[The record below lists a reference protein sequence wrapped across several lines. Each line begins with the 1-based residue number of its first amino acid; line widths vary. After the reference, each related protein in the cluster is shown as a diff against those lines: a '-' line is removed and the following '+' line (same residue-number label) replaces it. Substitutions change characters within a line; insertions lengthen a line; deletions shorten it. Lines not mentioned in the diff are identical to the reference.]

1 MSCPHSY
8 LKRPHAIIPTFATH
22 LFLFASQAWAA
33 PHSINLVRRDSSSSA
48 SKIAAPIIAA
58 LVFIIAIP
66 MVFYRNELLSK
77 LRRMSLPSMR
87 VRQRPSPTSVR
98 DLTAEEIAGTV
109 ATNQAQAASTAR
121 TNRRTGRNNR
131 RTPSQISTR
140 SLPAYMKE
148 PGELELVI
156 IQGSQDMEDAPLTA
170 QVVMPSVRE
179 DEDESANSHSRGPSQ
194 ASYVIVNDDP
204 LAQTP
209 LLERNDSNESNHE
222 RQNTHT
228 SAGSVDISEARHA
241 DQFSPLLNTAE
252 IPDPRGEA
260 PPYFEVVGDLGDVR
274 ATSRD
279 LSRVDT
285 ADTLPIA
292 PDTLPTSD
300 ATSPP
305 GRRRSMFRGLIDA
318 ASRALSSPHPTSPL
332 PLSRP
337 SRDMALSPS
346 PRPSNLS
353 SRQGGARSLLS
364 GHRATPSQS
373 GSVQSVTSSAFGR
386 VVSRTHSR
394 SVTNVTA
401 GLTSP
406 SAISIASISSPLMHT
421 VVRTDFVYPRSGPT
435 PEQLKLIS
443 SVESVSKFGVPYGP
457 AAVAFA
463 SASLVNLHGPPPEFQ
478 EHPSTDGLPG
488 PSVGETRARAGSA
501 LSRVSRDGNSPNSRI
516 SLSSLRESIV
526 PSEPAARESESSSSH
541 PNPETRPPVPDHND
555 DNASAPEPEYPE
567 DKKEPE
573 VETPIRTIPP
583 RIPSPSPTVG
593 TTSTAVTV
601 TKATAAELGVVPEF
615 PEGAAPNSHRP
626 ALPSFATETA
636 PATATTRNAS
646 APSSFRMPPT
656 SQGRMHPGSR
666 SSSMETFRT
675 AASDPEQ
682 GPESDRGASDT
693 EHETDAFTD
702 AESGAETEVE
712 TLPVTPHVVHTEST
726 VLAPE
731 PPALSA

>member
-1 MSCPHSY
+1 
-8 LKRPHAIIPTFATH
+8 
-22 LFLFASQAWAA
+22 
-33 PHSINLVRRDSSSSA
+33 
-48 SKIAAPIIAA
+48 
-58 LVFIIAIP
+58 
-66 MVFYRNELLSK
+66 
-77 LRRMSLPSMR
+77 
-87 VRQRPSPTSVR
+87 
-98 DLTAEEIAGTV
+98 
-109 ATNQAQAASTAR
+109 
-121 TNRRTGRNNR
+121 
-131 RTPSQISTR
+131 
-140 SLPAYMKE
+140 
-148 PGELELVI
+148 
-156 IQGSQDMEDAPLTA
+156 MEDAPLTA

-179 DEDESANSHSRGPSQ
+179 DEDESLNSHSRGPSQ
-194 ASYVIVNDDP
+194 ASYVIINDDP

-209 LLERNDSNESNHE
+209 LLEQPNDSNESTHE

-228 SAGSVDISEARHA
+228 SAGSVDISDARLI
-241 DQFSPLLNTAE
+241 SAE

-260 PPYFEVVGDLGDVR
+260 PPYFEVVGDLGYVG
-274 ATSRD
+274 ATSED

-292 PDTLPTSD
+292 PDTLFASD

-305 GRRRSMFRGLIDA
+305 VRRRSMFRGLIDA
-318 ASRALSSPHPTSPL
+318 ASRALSSPHPTSSPL

-337 SRDMALSPS
+337 SREMAVSPS

-353 SRQGGARSLLS
+353 NRQGSARSPLS

-373 GSVQSVTSSAFGR
+373 GSVQSITSSAFGR

-394 SVTNVTA
+394 SVTNVVA

-406 SAISIASISSPLMHT
+406 SAISMVSISSPLTHT
-421 VVRTDFVYPRSGPT
+421 AVRTDFVYPRSGPT

-457 AAVAFA
+457 DAVAFA
-463 SASLVNLHGPPPEFQ
+463 SASLVNLHGPPPEFE

-488 PSVGETRARAGSA
+488 PSVGEMRARASSA
-501 LSRVSRDGNSPNSRI
+501 LSRVSQDGNTPDSRI
-516 SLSSLRESIV
+516 SLSSLPSSLRESIV
-526 PSEPAARESESSSSH
+526 PSEPTAHESESSSSH
-541 PNPETRPPVPDHND
+541 PNPETRSPVPDHND
-555 DNASAPEPEYPE
+555 DNASTPEPERYEDE

-573 VETPIRTIPP
+573 VSSPIRTIPP

-601 TKATAAELGVVPEF
+601 TKATGAELGVVPEF
-615 PEGAAPNSHRP
+615 PEGAGSSSRP
-626 ALPSFATETA
+626 ALPSFATD
-636 PATATTRNAS
+636 ATVTPRNAT
-646 APSSFRMPPT
+646 APSSFRMPSTPH
-656 SQGRMHPGSR
+656 GRMHPGSR
-666 SSSMETFRT
+666 SSSTETFRT
-675 AASDPEQ
+675 AASEPEQ

-712 TLPVTPHVVHTEST
+712 IRPTTPHAVHVEST

-731 PPALSA
+731 PPGLSS